1 MAAPMEDTE
10 RKRLLDSS
18 NSSVNDEDDSEFRV
32 YGRRWFIL
40 AVVFLLNLTNGMIW
54 ITFSPIADTAVP
66 YYKITPFQL
75 NILVLVFAIASVPF
89 GFAASWLL
97 DTLGLKMSL
106 ILAAW
111 LNGLGSFL
119 RNVSTFESVPV
130 DYRFTVCLI
139 GQILAACA
147 QPFIMFSP
155 TKLAALWFAGD
166 QRATA
171 NMIASMANPLGI
183 LAANILAPAVV
194 QQQKDIPTLLWVIT
208 APTLFT
214 MVMATFGV
222 RSSVPPTPPTSSA
235 EEKSE
240 PFFAGLKKIIKNKNY
255 WVLNFVFGAGLAL
268 FTVFSSF
275 LDQMLCPRGYT
286 DTYAGMCGALMIG
299 VGSIGAVFAGLYVD
313 RTKRFEEVVKFCWCL
328 STVFGIAFTQVS
340 RFRDQQVLVALAV
353 ALFGGFGF
361 AIYPICMEL
370 AVEVTYPI
378 AEATSAG
385 LMVISGQIQGII
397 YLLLMQFI
405 AQDLSEE
412 ELEKGTG
419 CSTSNQKA
427 NDFTPQDWTVPGM
440 FVSGIAAL
448 SSVVLIAFFRAEYRR
463 MNAEQ
468 RKAAEKIMNQT
479 IVISPPSYNT

>member
-40 AVVFLLNLTNGMIW
+40 AVIW

-268 FTVFSSF
+268 FT
-275 LDQMLCPRGYT
+275 
-286 DTYAGMCGALMIG
+286 TYAGMCGALMIG

-419 CSTSNQKA
+419 CSTM
-427 NDFTPQDWTVPGM
+427 PGM